1 MELRRWNERYSEPGF
16 AYGTEPNDFLA
27 SVADH
32 LPLGPVLTIGEGE
45 GRNAVFLAGLGHEVV
60 AVDQSEVGLAKARR
74 RAEERGVRVQTQRA
88 DLRNYPIQS
97 GAWAGI
103 VSIFCHLPPSIRV
116 PLHAAVVRG
125 LRPGGIFVLEAYTP
139 RQYGRGTG
147 GPPSPE
153 MMVSLEDLTDEVAG
167 LEFLHARELEREVR
181 EGVYHT
187 GLASVV
193 QLLARR
199 GTAEPSTS
207 DDGAAP
213 GPSVYNATRRPRI

>member
-1 MELRRWNERYSEPGF
+1 MESQRWDERYSAPGF

-27 SVADH
+27 SVADRI
-32 LPLGPVLTIGEGE
+32 PPGPVLTIGEGE

-74 RAEERGVRVQTQRA
+74 LAEERGVRVQTEQA
-88 DLRNYPIQS
+88 DLTNYSIRP

-116 PLHAAVVRG
+116 PLYAAVARG
-125 LRPGGIFVLEAYTP
+125 LRPGGVFVLEAYTP

-153 MMVSLEDLTDEVAG
+153 LMVSLEDLTRELAG
-167 LEFLHARELEREVR
+167 LEFLHARELERDVR

-199 GTAEPSTS
+199 RTAE
-207 DDGAAP
+207 
-213 GPSVYNATRRPRI
+213 V

>member
-1 MELRRWNERYSEPGF
+1 MESHRWDERYSAPGF

-27 SVADH
+27 SVADRI
-32 LPLGPVLTIGEGE
+32 PRGPVLTIGEGE
-45 GRNAVFLAGLGHEVV
+45 GRNAVYLAGLGHEVV
-60 AVDQSEVGLAKARR
+60 AVDQSQVGLAKARR
-74 RAEERGVRVQTQRA
+74 LAEERGVRVQTQQA
-88 DLRNYPIQS
+88 DLGNYPIRT

-116 PLHAAVVRG
+116 PLHAAIVRG
-125 LRPGGIFVLEAYTP
+125 LRPGGAFVLEAYTP

-153 MMVSLEDLTDEVAG
+153 LMVTLEDLTNELAG

-181 EGVYHT
+181 EGIYHT

-193 QLLARR
+193 QVLGRR
-199 GTAEPSTS
+199 GTAEPDAVAGRAGT
-207 DDGAAP
+207 G
-213 GPSVYNATRRPRI
+213 

>member
-1 MELRRWNERYSEPGF
+1 MASPRWDERYSEPGF

-27 SVADH
+27 SVADR
-32 LPLGPVLTIGEGE
+32 LPPGPVLTLGEGE

-74 RAEERGVRVQTQRA
+74 RAEERGLRLQTQQA
-88 DLRNYPIQS
+88 DLRDYPIRP

-103 VSIFCHLPPSIRV
+103 VSVFCHLPPSVRV

-125 LRPGGIFVLEAYTP
+125 LRPGGVFVLEAYNP

-147 GPPSPE
+147 GPPSLD
-153 MMVSLEDLTDEVAG
+153 MMPSLDDLTRELAG

-199 GTAEPSTS
+199 GTAPPPQS
-207 DDGAAP
+207 AAP
-213 GPSVYNATRRPRI
+213 